1 MFNNRTHAGELLA
14 ERLAEL
20 HLNNPYI
27 LAVPR
32 GGLAVAAP
40 IAAKLQAKVGVLIA
54 KKIGHPLNP
63 EVAIG
68 AMMPDGSLIHDNQ
81 YVSGIGVKQEA
92 FDEIL
97 NKVRRDLNERLQAYS
112 HIVVKNH
119 EVKGRHII
127 IVDDGI
133 ATGYTMQ
140 AAVKWLKKW
149 GPSSITV
156 AVPVA
161 ANDVLAKLKKEV
173 DNLAVLDQRDV
184 FEAVG
189 AYYKDF
195 GQMTD
200 KEALEYHRYSENAVV
215 RP

>member
-1 MFNNRTHAGELLA
+1 MFNDRTHAGEILA
-14 ERLAEL
+14 DKLAAL
-20 HLNNPYI
+20 KFKDPYI

-40 IAAKLQAKVGVLIA
+40 IAARLDARVAVLVA

-68 AMMPDGSLIHDNQ
+68 AVMPDGSLIHDNQ
-81 YVSGIGVKQEA
+81 YVTGIGVKQEN
-92 FDEIL
+92 FDQLAEAARMDLEGRIAVYAEI
-97 NKVRRDLNERLQAYS
+97 A
-112 HIVVKNH
+112 VKNH
-119 EVKGRHII
+119 EVKGRDVI

-133 ATGYTMQ
+133 ATGYTIK

-149 GPSSITV
+149 EPASLTV

-161 ANDVLAKLKKEV
+161 PSDVASKLREV
-173 DNLAVLDQRDV
+173 GVSVISVDEPDV

-189 AYYKDF
+189 ANYKDF
-195 GQMTD
+195 SQITD
-200 KEALEYHRYSENAVV
+200 QEALEFHRLSPWSVERV
-215 RP
+215 